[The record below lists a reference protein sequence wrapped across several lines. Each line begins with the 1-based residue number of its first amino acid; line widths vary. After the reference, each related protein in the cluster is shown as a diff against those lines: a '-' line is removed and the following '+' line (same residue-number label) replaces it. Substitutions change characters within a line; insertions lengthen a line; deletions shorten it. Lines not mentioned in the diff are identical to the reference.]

1 MQYFSALPKIIYTQN
16 RKSTVYTNLMARV
29 SLYPQLLKDPTLFYQ
44 YDIQEGDT
52 PEIIAHKYYGDSY
65 RYWIV
70 LFVNQLLDP
79 IWDWPMSQQELLAYL
94 AKKYGSEYSF
104 YSEVH
109 EYQKIITQVDI
120 ETNTN
125 TVTKIAIDED
135 TYNSLVAET
144 NYYSLPTGQV
154 SISIDKAAQSVY
166 DYENELNESKRNIK
180 ILNSLY
186 VNELE
191 SQFKKLMSS

>member
-1 MQYFSALPKIIYTQN
+1 
-16 RKSTVYTNLMARV
+16 
-29 SLYPQLLKDPTLFYQ
+29 
-44 YDIQEGDT
+44 
-52 PEIIAHKYYGDSY
+52 
-65 RYWIV
+65 
-70 LFVNQLLDP
+70 
-79 IWDWPMSQQELLAYL
+79 MSQQELLAYL
-94 AKKYGSEYSF
+94 AKKYGSDYSF

-120 ETNTN
+120 ETNTT

-191 SQFKKLMSS
+191 SQFKDLLE